1 MGIAPARE
9 AKAGLARI
17 ESEITRAA
25 LFLCTPRRGETK
37 NYLELEEGMSSDR
50 GSLVMCGVCE
60 ERVAELVADDGR
72 VPCSVCKL
80 EEMGERSCSEKDSD
94 WRDA

>member
-1 MGIAPARE
+1 
-9 AKAGLARI
+9 
-17 ESEITRAA
+17 
-25 LFLCTPRRGETK
+25 
-37 NYLELEEGMSSDR
+37 
-50 GSLVMCGVCE
+50 MCGVCE

-72 VPCSVCKL
+72 VLCSVCKL